1 MEGNIVTKIE
11 KLKAWILESKTLVIF
26 TGAGIS
32 TPSGIP
38 DFRSGMDH
46 SFEKI
51 LNYGYMIKNKDEFTK
66 YVFSKLFYKDA
77 KPSLGHIFFKE
88 LEDKG
93 YVTSLVTQN
102 IDDLHQ
108 IAGQKKVYPIHGSIH
123 KWYCME
129 CERSYD
135 PLKLDHDK
143 ANYCKCGGF
152 IRPDVTLYGEPLDE
166 AYYHLG
172 LTACQVADTLIVVG
186 SSLSVNPAASMI
198 RYYAGS
204 RLVIIN
210 KDKTRYDKLADLVF
224 HEDIVSVITKLKE
237 IE

>member
-1 MEGNIVTKIE
+1 MTRIE
-11 KLKAWILESKTLVIF
+11 KLKAWIEQSKTLVIF

-38 DFRSGMDH
+38 DFRSSNDD

-51 LNYGYMIKNKDEFTK
+51 LNYGYMIDNKDEFTK
-66 YVFSKLFYKDA
+66 YVFDKLYYPNA
-77 KPSLGHIFFKE
+77 LPNLGHIYFKE

-93 YVTSLVTQN
+93 IVTSLVTQN

-108 IAGQKKVYPIHGSIH
+108 LAGQKRVFPLHGSIN

-129 CERSYD
+129 CERNYN
-135 PLKLDHDK
+135 PMKLNHNK
-143 ANYCKCGGF
+143 SNYCKCGGF
-152 IRPDVTLYGEPLDE
+152 IRPDITLYGEALDE
-166 AYYHLG
+166 AYYRLG
-172 LTACQVADTLIVVG
+172 LTACQVADMLIVIG
-186 SSLSVNPAASMI
+186 SSLKVNPAASMI

-210 KDKTRYDKLADLVF
+210 KDKTRYDNRADLVI
-224 HEDIVSVITKLKE
+224 HEDIISVINKLKE
-237 IE
+237 NS

>member
-1 MEGNIVTKIE
+1 MTKIE
-11 KLKAWILESKTLVIF
+11 KLKKWIDEAKTLVVF

-38 DFRSGMDH
+38 DFRSSKDN
-46 SFEKI
+46 SFEKV
-51 LNYGYMIKNKDEFTK
+51 LNYGYMLDYKDEFTK
-66 YVFSKLFYKDA
+66 YVFEHLYYPNA

-93 YVTSLVTQN
+93 KVTSLVTQN

-108 IAGQKKVYPIHGSIH
+108 MAGQKRVFPIHGSIH
-123 KWYCME
+123 KWYCTE
-129 CERSYD
+129 CERVYD
-135 PLKLDHDK
+135 PLKLNHDK

-152 IRPDVTLYGEPLDE
+152 IRPNVTLYGEALDE
-166 AYYHLG
+166 AYYRLA
-172 LTACQVADTLIVVG
+172 LTACQVADMLIVVG
-186 SSLSVNPAASMI
+186 SSLVVNPAASMI

-210 KDKTRYDKLADLVF
+210 KDRTRYDNRADLVF
-224 HEDIVSVITKLKE
+224 HEDIIDVLNKLKE
-237 IE
+237 IL

>member
-1 MEGNIVTKIE
+1 MTKIE
-11 KLKAWILESKTLVIF
+11 RLKSWINEAKTLVVF

-38 DFRSGMDH
+38 DFRSGNNF

-51 LNYGYMIKNKDEFTK
+51 LTYGYMIENKDEFTK
-66 YVFSKLFYKDA
+66 YVFSHLYFPDA
-77 KPSLGHIFFKE
+77 KPNLAHIYFAKLGK
-88 LEDKG
+88 
-93 YVTSLVTQN
+93 VTSLVTQN
-102 IDDLHQ
+102 IDDLHTL
-108 IAGQKKVYPIHGSIH
+108 AGQKRVYPIHGSIH

-129 CERSYD
+129 CEREYD
-135 PLKLDHDK
+135 PLKLNHNC

-152 IRPDVTLYGEPLDE
+152 IRPSITLYGEPLDE

-186 SSLSVNPAASMI
+186 SSLNVEPAASMI

-210 KDKTRYDKLADLVF
+210 KDKTKYDRRADLVF
-224 HEDIVSVITKLKE
+224 HEDIIEVVKKLTM
-237 IE
+237 